1 MIGHL
6 MGKWVLQDVHRRVL
20 PAMQLYRAVDAIVFV
35 SVVFTAGVLYAT
47 NTPLFCVLSTVMILQ
62 RLYTSFYLTPKVRCK
77 EYDMFPEDL
86 PIPYIGEDEMTFKY
100 QSIEELVKQCH
111 KLIVTQLNS
120 YTDSTLIMAP
130 CSNVY
135 TGSREDINRLHAKT
149 SGNNIVSGFFIK
161 TIDLAFV
168 SIQSCAS
175 ATAETMLHE
184 MIHRYTSD
192 EGLCSYLTYCIAGH
206 LHQDVQ
212 FMALWNI
219 VSHSDYDVYGTARK
233 YFTPKQVS
241 ELRLWCAETMAKY
254 KVGIQEG
261 D

>member
-35 SVVFTAGVLYAT
+35 SVVFTAGVLYVT
-47 NTPLFCVLSTVMILQ
+47 NTLLFCVLSTVMILQ

-149 SGNNIVSGFFIK
+149 SGNKIGRAHV
-161 TIDLAFV
+161 
-168 SIQSCAS
+168 
-175 ATAETMLHE
+175 
-184 MIHRYTSD
+184 
-192 EGLCSYLTYCIAGH
+192 
-206 LHQDVQ
+206 
-212 FMALWNI
+212 
-219 VSHSDYDVYGTARK
+219 
-233 YFTPKQVS
+233 
-241 ELRLWCAETMAKY
+241 
-254 KVGIQEG
+254 
-261 D
+261 